1 MVDREIIEIA
11 EKAVKMAQKLGAEH
25 TEVCLMKGNQ
35 LSVNLE
41 ESSIVKANDKSL
53 TGIGIRVLINKAIG
67 LASAT
72 QFDKTIL
79 EATVKDAV
87 DLAKASNPNPDNIG
101 FAQQAEKY
109 PKVKGLFDKE
119 LANIQSS
126 ELVEI
131 AIEALNA
138 SLAVESNFNTSG
150 SVTLTIGNKVI
161 ANSNGISLASNDT
174 FMQVYINN
182 KLTKTPDDIGVGFEY
197 AFGRTRKEIDA
208 THVGQSAGEKALKMC
223 GGKKIDSG
231 EYKFIL
237 DQRAAR
243 NTINYIIS
251 SGVSAYNIVQGTAF
265 FNDRLGEEI
274 ASSALTVTDNPLEAG
289 GYGSRYFDDE
299 GTPAQKTVIVE
310 KGTLLSYLSD
320 VYTSHKLGIPNTGS
334 AKKQGYEGTPHPATS
349 LIQIEP
355 GSATKDE
362 LFAELGTGIYM
373 ESPLFSMGGT
383 NISQQV
389 DVGFLIEKG
398 EIIHPVKNTMLG
410 TTIYDVFKKVEI
422 VGKDLLIEGGM
433 KSPMMLIGPTKFSS
447 GR

>member
-1 MVDREIIEIA
+1 MADNEIIGIA
-11 EKAVKMAQKLGAEH
+11 EKVVKMAQKLGAEH

-41 ESSIVKANDKSL
+41 ESSIVKANNKSL
-53 TGIGIRVLINKAIG
+53 TGIGMRVLINKAIG

-79 EATVKDAV
+79 EAMVKDAV

-101 FAQQAEKY
+101 FAQPPDNY
-109 PKVKGLFDKE
+109 PEVKGLYDKK

-138 SLAVESNFNTSG
+138 SQAVDSGFNTSG
-150 SVTLTIGNKVI
+150 SVNLTIGNKI
-161 ANSNGISLASNDT
+161 LANSNGISVASDDT
-174 FMQVYINN
+174 YMQVYINN
-182 KLTKTPDDIGVGFEY
+182 KLAKSPDDIGVGFEY
-197 AFGRTRKEIDA
+197 AFGRTLKEIDA
-208 THVGQSAGEKALKMC
+208 EFVGKSAGEKALKMC

-231 EYKFIL
+231 EYKFLL
-237 DQRAAR
+237 DQRATR
-243 NTINYIIS
+243 NSINGIIS
-251 SGVSAYNIVQGTAF
+251 SGTSAYNIIQGTAF
-265 FNDRLGEEI
+265 FTDRLAEEI
-274 ASSALTVTDNPLEAG
+274 ASETLTIVDNPLQEG
-289 GYGSRYFDDE
+289 GFGSRYFDDE
-299 GTPAQKTVIVE
+299 GTPAQKTTIVD
-310 KGTLLSYLSD
+310 KGTLLCYLSD
-320 VYTSHKLGIPNTGS
+320 VYTSHKLDIPNTGS
-334 AKKQGYEGTPHPATS
+334 AKKNSYDGIPHPSTS

-355 GSATKDE
+355 GSASKDE

-389 DVGFLIEKG
+389 DVGFLVEKG
-398 EIIHPVKNTMLG
+398 EIVHPVKNTMLG
-410 TTIYDVFKKVEI
+410 TTVYDVLKKVEI
-422 VGKDLLIEGGM
+422 VGKDLLVEGGM
-433 KSPMMLIGPTKFSS
+433 KSPMILIGPTKFSS